1 MQNVFTNNVSILIND
16 QPISQEFHLYEAG
29 YEKCRPTKPTEF
41 APINYWVLHYCSDGE
56 GYFSTPFM
64 EKQHITAGDLFMIP
78 ANCRNIYYPNRQNPW
93 TYHWVGFVGDL
104 SSQYLEKIGLTTE
117 NCILKGTVDKK
128 LESLFKNIYQ

>member
-78 ANCRNIYYPNRQNPW
+78 ANCRNIY
-93 TYHWVGFVGDL
+93 
-104 SSQYLEKIGLTTE
+104 
-117 NCILKGTVDKK
+117 
-128 LESLFKNIYQ
+128 